1 MPTVALHTTLKP
13 GKELEY
19 DAVHQVIP
27 PAVAQA
33 LTEHGVRDWKIW
45 RDGRDVFHLVDV
57 EDYQAMRAG
66 LRDLPANLEW
76 QATVGPLFDQPDSY
90 DGNDNG
96 IGQIWSLSDQRG
108 NGDAPWL

>member
-27 PAVAQA
+27 PAVATA
-33 LTEHGVRDWKIW
+33 LTEHGVRDWQIW

-57 EDYQAMRAG
+57 DDYQAMRAG
-66 LRDLPANLEW
+66 LRDLPANIEW
-76 QATVGPLFDQPDSY
+76 QATVAPLFDQPDNYAGDES
-90 DGNDNG
+90 G
-96 IGQIWSLSDQRG
+96 IGHVWSLSGQVRTRDH
-108 NGDAPWL
+108 PWL